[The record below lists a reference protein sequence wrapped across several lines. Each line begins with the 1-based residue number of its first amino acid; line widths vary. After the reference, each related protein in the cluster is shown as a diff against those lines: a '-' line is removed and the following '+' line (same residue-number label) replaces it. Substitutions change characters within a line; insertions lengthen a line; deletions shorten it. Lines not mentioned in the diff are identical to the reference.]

1 MHRLEPWVTGARHD
15 KHFGG
20 TIISMSAR
28 LQIFTNCITF
38 TNWNFEPASATSSS
52 MTETSPQ
59 IFDRELYLARQS
71 KANATHDLQNMVA
84 AELGDRLSIIL
95 KQFPKALV
103 IAQNPQVAAETLK
116 LMSGVE
122 RLDVLAPP
130 SGDALE
136 LPDSEYDAI
145 FSLLDLHCVNDVPGH
160 LAQLAR
166 GLKPDGLLLVAF
178 FAGDTLFELREAW
191 LQSEI
196 EVTGG
201 VSPRVAPMI
210 GVRELGGLMQRA
222 GLALPVADLDRTIV
236 RYADAFALMGEVK
249 NFGYSNPLCGRSLK
263 LVSKRFIS
271 KVAEHY
277 HQHFADE
284 DGRVRAT
291 LEIAWAMAWKP
302 HGSQPKP
309 LKPGSASHRLADIL
323 KDQA

>member
-1 MHRLEPWVTGARHD
+1 MMSMRARPQV
-15 KHFGG
+15 F
-20 TIISMSAR
+20 A
-28 LQIFTNCITF
+28 NCVKF
-38 TNWNFEPASATSSS
+38 ANWNFEPASATSSS
-52 MTETSPQ
+52 MTEPSPQ

-71 KANATHDLQNMVA
+71 KAKATHDLQNMVA

-116 LMSGVE
+116 LSGGVE
-122 RLDVLAPP
+122 KLDVLAPP
-130 SGDALE
+130 PGDVVE
-136 LPDSEYDAI
+136 LPDSDYDAI

-196 EVTGG
+196 ETTGG

-222 GLALPVADLDRTIV
+222 GLALPVADMDRTIV

-249 NFGYSNPLCGRSLK
+249 SFGYSNPLQGRSSK
-263 LVSKRFIS
+263 LVSKRFIG

-277 HQHFADE
+277 HTHFADE

-302 HGSQPKP
+302 HDSQPKP

>member
-1 MHRLEPWVTGARHD
+1 
-15 KHFGG
+15 
-20 TIISMSAR
+20 
-28 LQIFTNCITF
+28 
-38 TNWNFEPASATSSS
+38 
-52 MTETSPQ
+52 MTELSPQ
-59 IFDRELYLARQS
+59 IFDRKLYLARQS

-84 AELGDRLSIIL
+84 AELGDRLSMIL
-95 KQFPKALV
+95 KHFPKALV
-103 IAQNPQVAAETLK
+103 IAQNPQVAAETLR
-116 LMSGVE
+116 LVGGFE
-122 RLDVLAPP
+122 ILDVMAPND
-130 SGDALE
+130 GDE
-136 LPDSEYDAI
+136 VKLPDSDYDAI

-166 GLKPDGLLLVAF
+166 GLKPDGLLLVAC
-178 FAGDTLFELREAW
+178 FAGDTLFELRESW

-196 EVTGG
+196 EITGG

-236 RYADAFALMGEVK
+236 RYADAFTLMGEVK
-249 NFGYSNPLCGRSLK
+249 SFGYSNPLQGRSAK
-263 LVSKRFIS
+263 LVSKKFIS

-277 HQHFADE
+277 QSHFSDE

-302 HGSQPKP
+302 HESQPKP

>member
-1 MHRLEPWVTGARHD
+1 
-15 KHFGG
+15 
-20 TIISMSAR
+20 
-28 LQIFTNCITF
+28 
-38 TNWNFEPASATSSS
+38 
-52 MTETSPQ
+52 MTEPTPQ
-59 IFDRELYLARQS
+59 IFDRALYLARQS

-95 KQFPKALV
+95 KQFPKSLV
-103 IAQNPQVAAETLK
+103 IAQNSEVAAETLR
-116 LMSGVE
+116 LVAGVE
-122 RLDVLAPP
+122 KLDILAPAT
-130 SGDALE
+130 GDVIA
-136 LPDSEYDAI
+136 LPDTDYDAI

-178 FAGDTLFELREAW
+178 FAGDTLFELRESW
-191 LQSEI
+191 LQAEI
-196 EVTGG
+196 EITGG

-249 NFGYSNPLCGRSLK
+249 SFGYSNPLIGRSSK

-271 KVAEHY
+271 KVAGHY
-277 HQHFADE
+277 HKNFSDE
-284 DGRVRAT
+284 DGRIRAT

-302 HGSQPKP
+302 HESQPKA
-309 LKPGSASHRLADIL
+309 LKPGSASHRLEEIL
-323 KDQA
+323 NAKKL

>member
-52 MTETSPQ
+52 MTEPSPQ

-71 KANATHDLQNMVA
+71 NATHDLQNMVA

>member
-1 MHRLEPWVTGARHD
+1 
-15 KHFGG
+15 
-20 TIISMSAR
+20 
-28 LQIFTNCITF
+28 
-38 TNWNFEPASATSSS
+38 
-52 MTETSPQ
+52 
-59 IFDRELYLARQS
+59 
-71 KANATHDLQNMVA
+71 MVA

-95 KQFPKALV
+95 KQFPKSLV
-103 IAQNPQVAAETLK
+103 IAQNSEVAAEK
-116 LMSGVE
+116 LRLSAGAE
-122 RLDVLAPP
+122 NLDVLPP
-130 SGDALE
+130 AQGEVVE
-136 LPDSEYDAI
+136 LPDSNYDAI

-178 FAGDTLFELREAW
+178 FAGDTLFELRESW
-191 LQSEI
+191 LQAEI
-196 EVTGG
+196 EITGG

-249 NFGYSNPLCGRSLK
+249 SFGYSNPLIGRSSK

-277 HQHFADE
+277 HKNFSDE

-302 HGSQPKP
+302 HESQPKA
-309 LKPGSASHRLADIL
+309 LKPGSASHRLADAL
-323 KDQA
+323 KGQA

>member
-1 MHRLEPWVTGARHD
+1 
-15 KHFGG
+15 
-20 TIISMSAR
+20 
-28 LQIFTNCITF
+28 
-38 TNWNFEPASATSSS
+38 
-52 MTETSPQ
+52 
-59 IFDRELYLARQS
+59 
-71 KANATHDLQNMVA
+71 MVA

-95 KQFPKALV
+95 KRFPKALV
-103 IAQNPQVAAETLK
+103 IAQNPQVAAETLR
-116 LMSGVE
+116 LVGGVE
-122 RLDVLAPP
+122 KLDVLAPLM
-130 SGDALE
+130 GDEVE
-136 LPDSEYDAI
+136 LPGSDYDAI

-178 FAGDTLFELREAW
+178 FAGDTLFELRESW
-191 LQSEI
+191 LQAEI

-222 GLALPVADLDRTIV
+222 GLALPVADVDRTIV

-249 NFGYSNPLCGRSLK
+249 SFGYSNPLQGRSSK

-271 KVAEHY
+271 KVAQHY
-277 HQHFADE
+277 QTHFADE

-302 HGSQPKP
+302 HESQPKP

>member
-1 MHRLEPWVTGARHD
+1 MRHER
-15 KHFGG
+15 HFGG
-20 TIISMSAR
+20 TIISIRDRPKVFA
-28 LQIFTNCITF
+28 NCVKF
-38 TNWNFEPASATSSS
+38 ANWNFEPASATSSS
-52 MTETSPQ
+52 MTEPSPQ

-71 KANATHDLQNMVA
+71 KTKATHDLQNMVA

-103 IAQNPQVAAETLK
+103 IAQNPEVAAETLK
-116 LMSGVE
+116 LVGGVE
-122 RLDVLAPP
+122 KLDVLAPVAGDVVKLP
-130 SGDALE
+130 SSD
-136 LPDSEYDAI
+136 YDAI

-166 GLKPDGLLLVAF
+166 GLKADGLLLVAF

-196 EVTGG
+196 EITGG

-222 GLALPVADLDRTIV
+222 GLALPVADVDRTIV

-249 NFGYSNPLCGRSLK
+249 SFGYSNPLQGRSLK

-277 HQHFADE
+277 HTHFADE

-302 HGSQPKP
+302 HESQPKP

-323 KDQA
+323 KNQA